1 MARFTLRLDEY
12 TLRKLIK
19 AAQAADVTPG
29 RMAGMMLE
37 AWVRDEVEPDPE
49 RAQPG
54 VDEPARAWA
63 GAADVEPDPHT
74 TLTDHGAPVVELVE
88 PMRSRF
94 AGMARAGG
102 LPPEVLAAAIL
113 DSRLFDHDDFE
124 WPEGGDPRDD
134 RATNHDLNEVGRPWS
149 DVRPEF
155 MALIDKTFGKAE

>member
-37 AWVRDEVEPDPE
+37 AWVRDE
-49 RAQPG
+49 
-54 VDEPARAWA
+54 PARAWA

-74 TLTDHGAPVVELVE
+74 TLTDHCAPVVELVE